1 MAVTPSPN
9 FSFLANIDQVI
20 VDVAARAE
28 LYVFTDPN
36 SALIKTRQF
45 GELLVKL
52 ILAKQ
57 GRTVDE
63 NDTQLELINELWQ
76 RRIVPD
82 RISQMFHEVRKK
94 GNQAV
99 HDVHGDKSEALF
111 HVKTIYRLGVW
122 YYKTF
127 HDRHYKPKVFA
138 PPPEPVDASEVL
150 RAELDALRTE
160 YSTSQVKLEQLAES
174 VESETELRRKA
185 EAQAKEAYAELETV
199 MEIGVE
205 DNARLTAKI
214 DKYEALL
221 AENVEAVELSE
232 EEIKET
238 VEFGFSVEAEI
249 VTEADTRE
257 IIDRQLRAV
266 GWTVD
271 SKAIRHSKG
280 SRPQKNKNIAISE
293 WPTSSGPADY
303 VLFVGLTPIA
313 VVEAKRQNID
323 VAGAITQAKRYSRDY
338 QAKPE
343 EVIPDGPWGE
353 YHIPFLFSTN
363 GRGYLKQL
371 RTKSGVWFL
380 DARLSTN
387 HPRPL
392 VGWFAPGELKQ
403 MFAQNVQSA
412 EQRLEAES
420 SDYLPLRFYQQDAV
434 AAVEKAIADGQR
446 EMLVAMAT
454 GTGKTRTCIGI
465 CYRLIKAKRFR
476 RILFLVDR
484 TSLGEQTA
492 DALKDVRIENNQT
505 FADIY
510 DVKELG
516 DLTPDTDTKFQIA
529 TIQGM
534 VRRLLDSDDGGAGI
548 SVGQYDCIVVDE
560 CHRGYNLDQEL
571 SESELRFRDE
581 ADYISKYSR
590 VIEFFDAVKI
600 GLTATPALH
609 TLEIFGGESN
619 VPVYQY
625 LSLIHI

>member
-293 WPTSSGPADY
+293 WPTSSGPAD
-303 VLFVGLTPIA
+303 
-313 VVEAKRQNID
+313 
-323 VAGAITQAKRYSRDY
+323 
-338 QAKPE
+338 
-343 EVIPDGPWGE
+343 
-353 YHIPFLFSTN
+353 
-363 GRGYLKQL
+363 
-371 RTKSGVWFL
+371 
-380 DARLSTN
+380 
-387 HPRPL
+387 
-392 VGWFAPGELKQ
+392 
-403 MFAQNVQSA
+403 
-412 EQRLEAES
+412 
-420 SDYLPLRFYQQDAV
+420 
-434 AAVEKAIADGQR
+434 
-446 EMLVAMAT
+446 
-454 GTGKTRTCIGI
+454 
-465 CYRLIKAKRFR
+465 
-476 RILFLVDR
+476 
-484 TSLGEQTA
+484 
-492 DALKDVRIENNQT
+492 
-505 FADIY
+505 
-510 DVKELG
+510 
-516 DLTPDTDTKFQIA
+516 
-529 TIQGM
+529 
-534 VRRLLDSDDGGAGI
+534 
-548 SVGQYDCIVVDE
+548 
-560 CHRGYNLDQEL
+560 
-571 SESELRFRDE
+571 
-581 ADYISKYSR
+581 
-590 VIEFFDAVKI
+590 
-600 GLTATPALH
+600 
-609 TLEIFGGESN
+609 
-619 VPVYQY
+619 
-625 LSLIHI
+625 